1 MGIFFPSETGSRE
14 MDKTTQ
20 LRIDVM
26 GHDGRRLTLADL
38 PSPKTKR
45 WVIRRKAEVVA
56 AVRGGLLSL
65 EDACSLYVLNSEEFR
80 SWEFCI
86 DHYGIKGL
94 RTTRAQ
100 FYVTRT
106 PSPRRRR
113 CRGPYGFDNG
123 WLALSSSTDFTG
135 TLIRDP
141 RSCIEGEPA
150 AVVHSRP
157 LKKVEIGTA
166 STTFESRVGL

>member
-1 MGIFFPSETGSRE
+1 MDETA
-14 MDKTTQ
+14 Q
-20 LRIDVM
+20 PRIDVM

-65 EDACSLYVLNSEEFR
+65 EDACSLYTLNTDEFQ

-94 RTTRAQ
+94 RTTRTQ
-100 FYVTRT
+100 FYFTGM
-106 PSPRRRR
+106 PRLRRLR
-113 CRGPYGFDNG
+113 RQRPHDLDNG
-123 WLALSSSTDFTG
+123 WLALPMRSTQFHG
-135 TLIRDP
+135 P
-141 RSCIEGEPA
+141 ARSCIEEEPA
-150 AVVHSRP
+150 GGVHRSAR
-157 LKKVEIGTA
+157 
-166 STTFESRVGL
+166 ESGGVRTSNAREVIFPAPPSPQLSLHPV